1 MVSVDGNNIS
11 SNALNKA
18 SKVGNISQEQ
28 DSEQQKLEIRK
39 AAAQNISIAYD
50 NAINTL
56 KQYQGNQG
64 ILNAGF
70 YREKLGQFLKNNN
83 ITDIKLCCDTA
94 IKTLEQEKEFAT
106 NRLEYVANHEGDFKR
121 EFKEFTGKEYD
132 EDAMKEFLVN
142 ASNGEDWAASYEK
155 AYNVEKTD
163 KNGNVSYENKIVNN
177 ALKKVKYQE
186 YIDGAADIVIM
197 LLGTGLISKGLGKG
211 VGAIGKKISPYIPKV
226 LKNISAKGLM
236 KVGGNKVTVGAVLG
250 AMAMQSATFSIWDA
264 SKNYINLKT
273 KDIQLSGEDAANE
286 WAAYKQGNVESAKFG
301 AFAGLLS
308 STVVGKVVAG
318 TTKLLEKPVSQ
329 AVTKNLAKTLD
340 KSSSLTG
347 KDIMQTFLTKQGPGV
362 VANSAGMLAEI
373 SGFTMY
379 ETANEVT
386 KELLKKDE
394 NGERHLPKDLT
405 EEGLAKYLWK
415 HFKGQATNLAEI
427 KAISKLIFMHK
438 GTADI
443 RNNIIKDNLSKCETL
458 NNIKVEKKTDNGKT
472 SFELTMPDGSKS
484 NVLTMEEVIAKCN
497 VIMQFDM
504 ASNIKPSMNNE
515 ESVTSDN
522 EQTSQDFDPTKT
534 VLSATVRH
542 DGEKHEDRIN
552 AENIHK
558 QSKAS
563 ENNSR
568 PITAENFEQQKADF
582 IKEFKG
588 DETPQNLMG
597 LSEIEKISKPEDL
610 SAVKEIF
617 DWINTEEGKK
627 MFPDGRDVVGHINAK
642 NIADF
647 KVLIDTLRSKDNISD
662 ELKSDILYAVS
673 VSDNAESTNKL
684 IKAFGSDLEKIDL
697 LDGTFIAS
705 SPSDVQK
712 VMLEFYKDAKAG
724 KYSNIIH
731 NDNIFGQHM
740 IFINDRNYSQFKKLY
755 DNFANE
761 ENISQDWFAQVK
773 EGLENSDA
781 DAIKQFYDLTKDL
794 RGDKAEEE
802 WLPYRNLKMED
813 IPSKTQILD
822 MIKGRNIPKEYVYET
837 LSKTN
842 KENFDIAKEL
852 VEKTYINNDGHPENV
867 STILT
872 KLNRQSWDKDFVKD
886 NIDVLTHLNRSSIRS
901 INKNNIE
908 LARVIEENGQVP
920 EKQTENLLS
929 FVQDKETEARFINNV
944 NNGIYRISK
953 FERLNKLKQDY
964 IEILKN
970 HIAPEDFKDL
980 EEYCSEEELLSSGS
994 HDIRNEKL
1002 NDDEHRVINQILKE
1016 LPYYTKGV
1024 SELQQ
1029 ASGNLSQYF
1038 SSRNRQIADLNYALT
1053 CNEND
1058 KTKRDAIIQRFEGY
1072 YPLLETNEI
1081 DLIQNLYCNSAQR
1094 DKLLDLDYSK
1104 LAQREIVSMLK
1115 NAYKNK
1121 SIDNYEV
1128 LEFLKCDDKEFE
1140 QKKTHFETRQN
1151 ILSETYNFGDWQRI
1165 LNMSDKDFNRLVIP
1179 LEARV
1184 EEPVDVGVFESQMRE
1199 KMAEPVD
1206 YDPVEAAKIIAESI
1220 EDRNIY
1226 SFFED
1231 KYTPSKINPFEK
1243 LPKKSKVNVDLLPST
1258 RELMTQLNDTGHVK
1272 LSIPNEGGVKVQP
1285 YDAIIH
1291 PEDRERLNVE
1301 EDADIKI
1308 RYGTKL
1314 QWSNFKIARDIL
1326 QNYYDGHGHTLEGVD
1341 IEVNKTENGTYR
1353 IKISGESSWD
1363 YAHLDKMGSSTK
1375 HNPLDAGGYGEG
1387 TRAVAVSLLS
1397 KPDIKNVKYASGDWT
1412 MTYGR
1417 SSDDLKSAYM
1427 TQTLSQN
1434 ESKVKGST
1442 VEFETNNL
1450 DMVRKMLDAQD
1461 YFNHPHNP
1469 DFQNFDFENEFF
1481 GIKLLPEKRSGNI
1494 YLIQRYET
1502 NGTPDNGLKGATIV
1516 FKTQPNHPTLVEK
1529 DGGTEFKLGTGVDR
1543 AQIPSSDIN
1552 RILSRYI
1559 KSMSDE
1565 ELTQTISS
1573 MENLWKISEDK
1584 KSNTMFMPFLQ
1595 EAKERGLGIDFK
1607 DSRYVYMSKL
1617 SSPEIIEMAKL
1628 MGYKL
1633 AVEEMKDVGMPSLTS
1648 VDESKMPHKPTEAQ
1662 SKQIRLLEEGVRIL
1676 QECTDTRTQNLL
1688 NSDEVG
1694 KPTYMFGEGGA
1705 LNEGAEAIIENR
1717 EYQGHWMRDSHLLLQ
1732 NYVGNLST
1740 FLHEISHK
1748 IGPDTSERF
1757 SEQLIEMQS
1766 HITNVLMHN
1775 PNAIK
1780 KFQVLSKLYNEV
1792 KSEQYN
1798 EKIETE
1804 IIRDDNFEPE
1814 EYKQSIEQLIST
1826 PVEYKEYVVPE
1837 KSSESEDMS
1846 ILKKQISDGNNKA
1859 VFDSDKLKLKS
1870 FEDNHKIT
1878 SRFNIAGIKR
1888 FAKSFINRILR
1899 RNKAEMPVET
1909 AIETETV
1916 TTPKKAN
1923 SLKYQEYIPEKH
1935 DTYTT
1940 LKSTETTMKE
1950 LEDNGHVEI
1959 NIANSGGLNPK
1970 ISEIPNVEND
1980 RDLNKT
1986 VQARMTVS
1994 YAEKRDWSNEKIAR
2008 DLMQNFYDGNGHTLE
2023 GVDIKVNK
2031 NENGTYTVRIDGK
2044 GIYDYHHL
2052 KRLGG
2057 SDKDNPKDAGG
2068 YGEGSRI
2075 IAGSLLAKGSDRVR
2089 FACADWQMDFTNSN
2103 KNDKENASVLRTLTK
2118 RPERLD
2124 GNYVE
2129 FDTTD
2134 ENLVKMIMES
2144 KNYFYNPHNPD
2155 FKDLDVENEFFGF
2168 KVTPEHNGN
2177 LYYIQ
2182 RFQTPDKKMEGGMQD
2197 MTIVFKQAAFGD
2209 EFKNKVGYTIDL
2221 NTTRDRM
2228 SIEARQ
2234 MRELSSA
2241 YLKTLS
2247 DAELLKAL
2255 EVLEPILMSKD
2266 AKSKIFNVSSQKK
2279 NLSYQFAVAVLRE
2292 AKNRKMNIDFGDKKV
2307 VTVDKI
2313 NSEYS
2318 RNLAPKEEDFFK
2330 EQGYIFCDN
2339 EGRGI
2344 GIPDAH
2350 ELYEK
2355 LHRPHSVRP
2364 TERQSKQLQILNEAI
2379 QLIAENDS
2387 KKVLPSIIP
2396 QLYVYDNNSN
2406 IKSKTGFSA
2415 SKPFDKLEGVFI
2427 HSKKLDLETFPNVL
2441 TNTMAEM
2448 INGQTDKSSA
2458 KYSYNL
2464 TDLISSQLDTLV
2476 TQPQIVE
2483 KLNILEEMFKEQ
2495 QKHE

>member
-11 SNALNKA
+11 SNALDKT

-64 ILNAGF
+64 VLNAGF
-70 YREKLGQFLKNNN
+70 YREKLGKFLKNNN
-83 ITDIKLCCDTA
+83 IADIKLCCDTA

-211 VGAIGKKISPYIPKV
+211 VGAIGKKLSPHIPKV

-318 TTKLLEKPVSQ
+318 TTKLLEKPVSH

-542 DGEKHEDRIN
+542 DGEKNEDRIN

-684 IKAFGSDLEKIDL
+684 IKAFGSDLEKIDS

-755 DNFANE
+755 DNFAKE
-761 ENISQDWFAQVK
+761 ENISLDWFAQVK

-802 WLPYRNLKMED
+802 WIPYRNLKLED

-822 MIKGRNIPKEYVYET
+822 MIKGRNVPKEYVYET

-872 KLNRQSWDKDFVKD
+872 KLGRQSWDKDFVKD
-886 NIDVLTHLNRSSIRS
+886 NIDVLTHLNRSSIRA
-901 INKNNIE
+901 INENNIE
-908 LARVIEENGQVP
+908 LARVIEKNGQVP
-920 EKQTENLLS
+920 DKQEKELLS
-929 FVQDKETEARFINNV
+929 FVQDKDTETRFINNV

-953 FERLNKLKQDY
+953 FERLNKLKHDY

-980 EEYCSEEELLSSGS
+980 EEYCSEESLLSSGS
-994 HDIRNEKL
+994 RDIRNEKL
-1002 NDDEHRVINQILKE
+1002 NDDEQRVINQILKE

-1024 SELQQ
+1024 SELEQ

-1341 IEVNKTENGTYR
+1341 IEVNKTENGTYK

-1481 GIKLLPEKRSGNI
+1481 GIKLLPGKRSGNI

-1529 DGGTEFKLGTGVDR
+1529 DGGTNFKLGTGVDR

-1676 QECTDTRTQNLL
+1676 QESIDTSTLNLL

-1705 LNEGAEAIIENR
+1705 LNEGAEAIIKGG

-1732 NYVGNLST
+1732 NYVENLST

-1757 SEQLIEMQS
+1757 SEQLIDMQS

-1780 KFQVLSKLYNEV
+1780 KFQVLSKLFNEV
-1792 KSEQYN
+1792 KGEQFN
-1798 EKIETE
+1798 TKIETK
-1804 IIRDDNFEPE
+1804 IIRDNNFEPE
-1814 EYKQSIEQLIST
+1814 KYKKSIEQLIST
-1826 PVEYKEYVVPE
+1826 PVEYKEYVVSE
-1837 KSSESEDMS
+1837 KSSEPEGMFISG
-1846 ILKKQISDGNNKA
+1846 KQFSAGNNKA
-1859 VFDSDKLKLKS
+1859 VLDFDKLKLKS
-1870 FEDNHKIT
+1870 FEENHKIT
-1878 SRFNIAGIKR
+1878 SRFNLVGIKR
-1888 FAKSFINRILR
+1888 FAKSFINKIFR

-1909 AIETETV
+1909 GIETEMATKS
-1916 TTPKKAN
+1916 KKAK
-1923 SLKYQEYIPEKH
+1923 SFKYQEYIPEKH

-1959 NIANSGGLNPK
+1959 NISDSGGLNPK
-1970 ISEIPNVEND
+1970 VSEIPNVEND
-1980 RDLNKT
+1980 KDLNKT

-2197 MTIVFKQAAFGD
+2197 MTLVFKQAAFGD

-2228 SIEARQ
+2228 SVESSQ

-2247 DAELLKAL
+2247 DAELLKAI

-2266 AKSKIFNVSSQKK
+2266 AKSKIFNISSQEK
-2279 NLSYQFAVAVLRE
+2279 NLSYQFAVAALRE
-2292 AKNRKMNIDFGDKKV
+2292 AKNRKMDIDFGDKKI
-2307 VTVDKI
+2307 VTVDKLY
-2313 NSEYS
+2313 SEYS
-2318 RNLAPKEEDFFK
+2318 HNLAPKEEDFFK
-2330 EQGYIFCDN
+2330 EQGYIFCDE
-2339 EGRGI
+2339 EGKGI

-2350 ELYEK
+2350 ELYK
-2355 LHRPHSVRP
+2355 NLHRPHSIRP
-2364 TERQSKQLQILNEAI
+2364 TEQRTKQLQILNEAI

-2406 IKSKTGFSA
+2406 VKSKTGFSA

-2476 TQPQIVE
+2476 TQPQIVD

-2495 QKHE
+2495 QIHE

>member
-64 ILNAGF
+64 VLNAGF
-70 YREKLGQFLKNNN
+70 YREKLGKFLKNNN
-83 ITDIKLCCDTA
+83 IADIKLCCDTA

-142 ASNGEDWAASYEK
+142 ASNGKDWTASYEK

-197 LLGTGLISKGLGKG
+197 LIGTGLISKGLGKG

-286 WAAYKQGNVESAKFG
+286 WAAYKQGNIESAKFG

-318 TTKLLEKPVSQ
+318 TTKLLEKPVSH

-504 ASNIKPSMNNE
+504 ASNIKPSTNNE
-515 ESVTSDN
+515 ESVTPDN
-522 EQTSQDFDPTKT
+522 EQTPQDFDPTKT

-542 DGEKHEDRIN
+542 DGERNEDRIN
-552 AENIHK
+552 EENTHK
-558 QSKAS
+558 QSKAL
-563 ENNSR
+563 ENNTQL
-568 PITAENFEQQKADF
+568 ITAENFEQQKANF

-610 SAVKEIF
+610 KAVKEIF

-627 MFPDGRDVVGHINAK
+627 MFPDGREVVGHINAK

-1024 SELQQ
+1024 SELEQ
-1029 ASGNLSQYF
+1029 ASSNLSQYF
-1038 SSRNRQIADLNYALT
+1038 PSRNRQIADLNYALT

-1058 KTKRDAIIQRFEGY
+1058 KAKRDAIIQRFESY

-1081 DLIQNLYCNSAQR
+1081 DLIKDLYCNSAQK
-1094 DKLLDLDYSK
+1094 DKLLELDYSK
-1104 LAQREIVSMLK
+1104 LAQREILSMLK

-1121 SIDNYEV
+1121 SIDNSEV
-1128 LEFLKCDDKEFE
+1128 LEFLNCDDKEFE
-1140 QKKTHFETRQN
+1140 QKKANFETRQN
-1151 ILSETYNFGDWQRI
+1151 ILSETYKFGDWQRI
-1165 LNMSDKDFNRLVIP
+1165 LNMSDKDFNRFIVP

-1184 EEPVDVGVFESQMRE
+1184 EEPVDVEVYESQMRE
-1199 KMAEPVD
+1199 KMAEPVT
-1206 YDPVEAAKIIAESI
+1206 YDPVEAAKLIAESI
-1220 EDRNIY
+1220 DKRNMY
-1226 SFFED
+1226 SYFED

-1243 LPKKSKVNVDLLPST
+1243 LSKKPRVNVDLLPST
-1258 RELMTQLNDTGHVK
+1258 RELMAQLKDTGHVK

-1442 VEFETNNL
+1442 VEFETDNIY
-1450 DMVRKMLDAQD
+1450 MVKNMLDAQD

-1481 GIKLLPEKRSGNI
+1481 GIKLLPEGRSGNI

-1502 NGTPDNGLKGATIV
+1502 NDTPDNGLDGVTIV

-1529 DGGTEFKLGTGVDR
+1529 DGGTDFKLGTGVDR

-1573 MENLWKISEDK
+1573 MENFWKISEDK
-1584 KSNTMFMPFLQ
+1584 QSNTMFMPFIQ

-1607 DSRYVYMSKL
+1607 ESRYVYMSKL
-1617 SSPEIIEMAKL
+1617 ASPEIIEMAKL

-1633 AVEEMKDVGMPSLTS
+1633 AVEEMKDVGMPSFAS

-2089 FACADWQMDFTNSN
+2089 FACADWQMDFTNSD
-2103 KNDKENASVLRTLTK
+2103 KNNKENASVLRTLTK
-2118 RPERLD
+2118 QPERLD

-2155 FKDLDVENEFFGF
+2155 FKDLDIENEFFGF

-2387 KKVLPSIIP
+2387 KKVLPDIIP

-2406 IKSKTGFSA
+2406 VKSKTGFSA
-2415 SKPFDKLEGVFI
+2415 LKPFDKLEGVFI

-2448 INGQTDKSSA
+2448 IDRQTDKSSA
-2458 KYSYNL
+2458 EYSYNL
-2464 TDLISSQLDTLV
+2464 TDLIRSQLDTLI

>member
-64 ILNAGF
+64 VLNAGF
-70 YREKLGQFLKNNN
+70 YREKLGKFLKNNN

-142 ASNGEDWAASYEK
+142 ASNGEDWTASYEK

-286 WAAYKQGNVESAKFG
+286 WAAYKQGNIESAKFG

-318 TTKLLEKPVSQ
+318 TTKLLEKPVSH

-504 ASNIKPSMNNE
+504 ASNIKPSTNNE
-515 ESVTSDN
+515 ESVTPDN
-522 EQTSQDFDPTKT
+522 EQNPQDFDPTKT

-542 DGEKHEDRIN
+542 DGERNEDRIN
-552 AENIHK
+552 EENTHK

-563 ENNSR
+563 ENNTQL
-568 PITAENFEQQKADF
+568 ITAENFEQQKADF

-627 MFPDGRDVVGHINAK
+627 MFPDGHEVVGHINSK

-647 KVLIDTLRSKDNISD
+647 KELIDTLRSKDNISD

-673 VSDNAESTNKL
+673 VSDNAESTNNL

-920 EKQTENLLS
+920 EKQTEKLLS
-929 FVQDKETEARFINNV
+929 FVQDKEAEARFINNV

-953 FERLNKLKQDY
+953 FERLNKLKHDY

-980 EEYCSEEELLSSGS
+980 EEYCSEESLLSSGS
-994 HDIRNEKL
+994 SDIRNEKL
-1002 NDDEHRVINQILKE
+1002 NDDEQRVINQILKE

-1024 SELQQ
+1024 SELEQ
-1029 ASGNLSQYF
+1029 ASRNLSQYF
-1038 SSRNRQIADLNYALT
+1038 PSRNRQIADLNYALT
-1053 CNEND
+1053 CNENE
-1058 KTKRDAIIQRFEGY
+1058 TKRNAIIQRFEGY

-1081 DLIQNLYCNSAQR
+1081 DLIQNLYCNSAQK
-1094 DKLLDLDYSK
+1094 DKLLELDYSK
-1104 LAQREIVSMLK
+1104 LAQREILSMLE

-1121 SIDNYEV
+1121 SIDNSEV
-1128 LEFLKCDDKEFE
+1128 FEFLNCDDKEFE
-1140 QKKTHFETRQN
+1140 QKKANFETRQN
-1151 ILSETYNFGDWQRI
+1151 ILSETYKFGDWQRI
-1165 LNMSDKDFNRLVIP
+1165 LNMSDKDFNRLVTP
-1179 LEARV
+1179 LEVRV
-1184 EEPVDVGVFESQMRE
+1184 EEPVDVEVYESQMRE

-1206 YDPVEAAKIIAESI
+1206 YDPVEAAKLIAESI
-1220 EDRNIY
+1220 DKRNMY
-1226 SFFED
+1226 SSFED

-1243 LPKKSKVNVDLLPST
+1243 LPKKPRVNVDLLPST
-1258 RELMTQLNDTGHVK
+1258 RELMAQLKDTGHVK

-1442 VEFETNNL
+1442 VEFETDNIY
-1450 DMVRKMLDAQD
+1450 MVKNILDAQD

-1481 GIKLLPEKRSGNI
+1481 GIKLLPQKRSGNI

-1502 NGTPDNGLKGATIV
+1502 NYTSDNGLDGVTIV

-1529 DGGTEFKLGTGVDR
+1529 DGGTDFKLGTGVDR

-1573 MENLWKISEDK
+1573 MENFWKISEDK
-1584 KSNTMFMPFLQ
+1584 QSNTMFMPFIQ

-1617 SSPEIIEMAKL
+1617 ASPETIEMAKL

-1732 NYVGNLST
+1732 NYVENLST

-1780 KFQVLSKLYNEV
+1780 KFQVLSKLFNEV
-1792 KSEQYN
+1792 KSEQYK

-1837 KSSESEDMS
+1837 KSSESEDMYTS
-1846 ILKKQISDGNNKA
+1846 KKQLSDGNNKA
-1859 VFDSDKLKLKS
+1859 VLDFDKSKLKT
-1870 FEDNHKIT
+1870 FEENHKIT
-1878 SRFNIAGIKR
+1878 SRFNLTGIKR

-1916 TTPKKAN
+1916 TKPKKAN

-1959 NIANSGGLNPK
+1959 NIADSGGLNPK

-2089 FACADWQMDFTNSN
+2089 FACADWQMDFTNSD
-2103 KNDKENASVLRTLTK
+2103 KNNKENASVLRTLTK
-2118 RPERLD
+2118 QPERLD

-2318 RNLAPKEEDFFK
+2318 RNLAPKEEDFFR

-2387 KKVLPSIIP
+2387 KKVLPDIIP

-2406 IKSKTGFSA
+2406 VKSKTGFSA

-2448 INGQTDKSSA
+2448 IDRQTDKRSA
-2458 KYSYNL
+2458 EYSYNL
-2464 TDLISSQLDTLV
+2464 TDLIRSQLDTLI

>member
-11 SNALNKA
+11 SNALGKA

-64 ILNAGF
+64 VLNAGF
-70 YREKLGQFLKNNN
+70 YREKLGKFLKNNN
-83 ITDIKLCCDTA
+83 IADIKLCCDTA

-211 VGAIGKKISPYIPKV
+211 VGAIGKKLSPHIPKV

-264 SKNYINLKT
+264 SKNYINIKT

-318 TTKLLEKPVSQ
+318 TTKLLEKPVSH

-522 EQTSQDFDPTKT
+522 EQTPQDFDPTKT

-542 DGEKHEDRIN
+542 DGEKNEDRIN

-610 SAVKEIF
+610 FAVKEIF

-684 IKAFGSDLEKIDL
+684 VKAFGSDLEKIDL

-755 DNFANE
+755 DNFAKE
-761 ENISQDWFAQVK
+761 ENISPDWFAQVK

-802 WLPYRNLKMED
+802 WIPYRNLKLED

-822 MIKGRNIPKEYVYET
+822 MIKGRNVPKEYVYET

-872 KLNRQSWDKDFVKD
+872 KLGRQSWDKDFVKD
-886 NIDVLTHLNRSSIRS
+886 NIDVLTHLNRSSIRA
-901 INKNNIE
+901 INENNIE
-908 LARVIEENGQVP
+908 LARVIEKNGQVP
-920 EKQTENLLS
+920 EKQEKELLS
-929 FVQDKETEARFINNV
+929 FVQDKDTETRFINNV

-953 FERLNKLKQDY
+953 FERLNKLKHDY

-980 EEYCSEEELLSSGS
+980 EEYCSEESLLSSGS
-994 HDIRNEKL
+994 RDIRNEKL
-1002 NDDEHRVINQILKE
+1002 NDDEQRVINQILKE
-1016 LPYYTKGV
+1016 LPYYTKGI
-1024 SELQQ
+1024 SELEQ

-1341 IEVNKTENGTYR
+1341 IEVNKTENDTYK

-1481 GIKLLPEKRSGNI
+1481 GIKLLPGKRSGNI

-1529 DGGTEFKLGTGVDR
+1529 DGGTNFKLGTGVDR

-1633 AVEEMKDVGMPSLTS
+1633 AVEEMKDVGMPSLAS

-1676 QECTDTRTQNLL
+1676 
-1688 NSDEVG
+1688 
-1694 KPTYMFGEGGA
+1694 
-1705 LNEGAEAIIENR
+1705 
-1717 EYQGHWMRDSHLLLQ
+1717 
-1732 NYVGNLST
+1732 
-1740 FLHEISHK
+1740 
-1748 IGPDTSERF
+1748 
-1757 SEQLIEMQS
+1757 
-1766 HITNVLMHN
+1766 
-1775 PNAIK
+1775 
-1780 KFQVLSKLYNEV
+1780 
-1792 KSEQYN
+1792 
-1798 EKIETE
+1798 
-1804 IIRDDNFEPE
+1804 
-1814 EYKQSIEQLIST
+1814 
-1826 PVEYKEYVVPE
+1826 
-1837 KSSESEDMS
+1837 
-1846 ILKKQISDGNNKA
+1846 
-1859 VFDSDKLKLKS
+1859 
-1870 FEDNHKIT
+1870 
-1878 SRFNIAGIKR
+1878 
-1888 FAKSFINRILR
+1888 
-1899 RNKAEMPVET
+1899 
-1909 AIETETV
+1909 
-1916 TTPKKAN
+1916 
-1923 SLKYQEYIPEKH
+1923 
-1935 DTYTT
+1935 
-1940 LKSTETTMKE
+1940 
-1950 LEDNGHVEI
+1950 
-1959 NIANSGGLNPK
+1959 
-1970 ISEIPNVEND
+1970 
-1980 RDLNKT
+1980 
-1986 VQARMTVS
+1986 
-1994 YAEKRDWSNEKIAR
+1994 
-2008 DLMQNFYDGNGHTLE
+2008 
-2023 GVDIKVNK
+2023 
-2031 NENGTYTVRIDGK
+2031 
-2044 GIYDYHHL
+2044 
-2052 KRLGG
+2052 
-2057 SDKDNPKDAGG
+2057 
-2068 YGEGSRI
+2068 
-2075 IAGSLLAKGSDRVR
+2075 
-2089 FACADWQMDFTNSN
+2089 
-2103 KNDKENASVLRTLTK
+2103 
-2118 RPERLD
+2118 
-2124 GNYVE
+2124 
-2129 FDTTD
+2129 
-2134 ENLVKMIMES
+2134 
-2144 KNYFYNPHNPD
+2144 
-2155 FKDLDVENEFFGF
+2155 
-2168 KVTPEHNGN
+2168 
-2177 LYYIQ
+2177 
-2182 RFQTPDKKMEGGMQD
+2182 
-2197 MTIVFKQAAFGD
+2197 
-2209 EFKNKVGYTIDL
+2209 
-2221 NTTRDRM
+2221 
-2228 SIEARQ
+2228 
-2234 MRELSSA
+2234 
-2241 YLKTLS
+2241 
-2247 DAELLKAL
+2247 
-2255 EVLEPILMSKD
+2255 
-2266 AKSKIFNVSSQKK
+2266 
-2279 NLSYQFAVAVLRE
+2279 
-2292 AKNRKMNIDFGDKKV
+2292 
-2307 VTVDKI
+2307 
-2313 NSEYS
+2313 
-2318 RNLAPKEEDFFK
+2318 
-2330 EQGYIFCDN
+2330 
-2339 EGRGI
+2339 
-2344 GIPDAH
+2344 
-2350 ELYEK
+2350 
-2355 LHRPHSVRP
+2355 
-2364 TERQSKQLQILNEAI
+2364 
-2379 QLIAENDS
+2379 
-2387 KKVLPSIIP
+2387 
-2396 QLYVYDNNSN
+2396 
-2406 IKSKTGFSA
+2406 
-2415 SKPFDKLEGVFI
+2415 
-2427 HSKKLDLETFPNVL
+2427 
-2441 TNTMAEM
+2441 
-2448 INGQTDKSSA
+2448 
-2458 KYSYNL
+2458 
-2464 TDLISSQLDTLV
+2464 
-2476 TQPQIVE
+2476 
-2483 KLNILEEMFKEQ
+2483 
-2495 QKHE
+2495 

>member
-11 SNALNKA
+11 SNALGKA

-64 ILNAGF
+64 VLNAGF
-70 YREKLGQFLKNNN
+70 YREKLGKFLKNNN
-83 ITDIKLCCDTA
+83 IADIKLCCDTA

-142 ASNGEDWAASYEK
+142 ASNGEDWATSYEK

-236 KVGGNKVTVGAVLG
+236 KVGGNKVTVGVVLG

-286 WAAYKQGNVESAKFG
+286 WAAYKQGNIESAKFG

-504 ASNIKPSMNNE
+504 ASNIKPSTNNE
-515 ESVTSDN
+515 ESVTPDN
-522 EQTSQDFDPTKT
+522 EQNPQDFDPTKT

-542 DGEKHEDRIN
+542 DGERNEDRIN
-552 AENIHK
+552 EENTHK

-563 ENNSR
+563 ENNTQL
-568 PITAENFEQQKADF
+568 ITAENFEQQKADF

-627 MFPDGRDVVGHINAK
+627 MFPDGHEVVGHINSK

-647 KVLIDTLRSKDNISD
+647 KELIDTLRSKDNISD

-673 VSDNAESTNKL
+673 VSDNAESTNNL

-920 EKQTENLLS
+920 EKQTEKLLS
-929 FVQDKETEARFINNV
+929 FVQDKEAEARFINNV

-953 FERLNKLKQDY
+953 FERLNKLKHDY

-980 EEYCSEEELLSSGS
+980 EEYCSEEELLSSAR
-994 HDIRNEKL
+994 HYIKKAKL
-1002 NDDEHRVINQILKE
+1002 NDDEQRVINQILKE

-1024 SELQQ
+1024 SELEQ

-1038 SSRNRQIADLNYALT
+1038 SSRNRQVADLNYALT

-1058 KTKRDAIIQRFEGY
+1058 KAKRDAIIQRFDGY

-1081 DLIQNLYCNSAQR
+1081 ELIKDLHCNSAQK
-1094 DKLLDLDYSK
+1094 DKLLELDYSK
-1104 LAQREIVSMLK
+1104 LAQREILSMLK

-1121 SIDNYEV
+1121 SIDNSEV

-1140 QKKTHFETRQN
+1140 QKKANFETRQN
-1151 ILSETYNFGDWQRI
+1151 ILSETYKFGDWQRI
-1165 LNMSDKDFNRLVIP
+1165 LNMSDKDFNRLVTP

-1184 EEPVDVGVFESQMRE
+1184 EEPVDVEVYESQMRE

-1206 YDPVEAAKIIAESI
+1206 YDPVEAAKLIAESI
-1220 EDRNIY
+1220 DKRNMY
-1226 SFFED
+1226 SSFED

-1243 LPKKSKVNVDLLPST
+1243 LSKKPRVNVDLLPST
-1258 RELMTQLNDTGHVK
+1258 RELMAQLKDTGHVK

-1442 VEFETNNL
+1442 VEFETDNIY
-1450 DMVRKMLDAQD
+1450 MVKNMLDAQD

-1481 GIKLLPEKRSGNI
+1481 GIKLLPEGRSGNI

-1502 NGTPDNGLKGATIV
+1502 NDTPDNGLDGVTIV

-1529 DGGTEFKLGTGVDR
+1529 DGGTDFKLGTGVDR

-1573 MENLWKISEDK
+1573 MENFWKISEDK
-1584 KSNTMFMPFLQ
+1584 QSNTMFMPFIQ

-1607 DSRYVYMSKL
+1607 ESRYVYMSKL
-1617 SSPEIIEMAKL
+1617 ASPEIIEMAKL

-1633 AVEEMKDVGMPSLTS
+1633 AVEEMKDVGMPSFAS

-1959 NIANSGGLNPK
+1959 NIADSGGLNPK

-2089 FACADWQMDFTNSN
+2089 FACADWQMDFTNSD
-2103 KNDKENASVLRTLTK
+2103 KNNKENASVLRTLTK
-2118 RPERLD
+2118 QPERLD

-2255 EVLEPILMSKD
+2255 EVLEPIFMSKD

-2318 RNLAPKEEDFFK
+2318 RNLAPKEEDFFR

-2364 TERQSKQLQILNEAI
+2364 TEQQSKQLQILNEAI
-2379 QLIAENDS
+2379 RLIAENDT
-2387 KKVLPSIIP
+2387 KKVLPDIIP

-2406 IKSKTGFSA
+2406 VKSKTGFSA

-2427 HSKKLDLETFPNVL
+2427 HSKKLNLETFPNVL

-2448 INGQTDKSSA
+2448 IDKQTDKSSA
-2458 KYSYNL
+2458 EYSYNL
-2464 TDLISSQLDTLV
+2464 TDLIRSQLDTFV

-2495 QKHE
+2495 QKRE

>member
-83 ITDIKLCCDTA
+83 IADIKLCCDTA

-142 ASNGEDWAASYEK
+142 ASNGEDWATSYEK

-286 WAAYKQGNVESAKFG
+286 WAAYKQGNIESAKFG

-504 ASNIKPSMNNE
+504 ASNIKPSTNNE
-515 ESVTSDN
+515 ESVTPDN
-522 EQTSQDFDPTKT
+522 EQTPQDFDPTKT

-542 DGEKHEDRIN
+542 DGERNEDRIN
-552 AENIHK
+552 EENTHK

-563 ENNSR
+563 ENNTQL
-568 PITAENFEQQKADF
+568 ITAENFEQQKADF

-627 MFPDGRDVVGHINAK
+627 MFPDGHEVVGHINSK

-755 DNFANE
+755 ENFANE

-886 NIDVLTHLNRSSIRS
+886 NIDVLTHLNRSSIRA
-901 INKNNIE
+901 INENNIE

-929 FVQDKETEARFINNV
+929 FVQDKDAEARFINNV

-953 FERLNKLKQDY
+953 FERLNKLKHDY

-994 HDIRNEKL
+994 SDIRNEKL
-1002 NDDEHRVINQILKE
+1002 NDDEQRVINQILKE

-1024 SELQQ
+1024 SELEQ

-1038 SSRNRQIADLNYALT
+1038 PSRNRQIADLNYALT
-1053 CNEND
+1053 CNENE
-1058 KTKRDAIIQRFEGY
+1058 TKRDAIIQRFEGY

-1121 SIDNYEV
+1121 SIDNSEV
-1128 LEFLKCDDKEFE
+1128 FEFLNCDDKEFE
-1140 QKKTHFETRQN
+1140 QKKANFETRQN
-1151 ILSETYNFGDWQRI
+1151 ILSETYKFGDWQRI
-1165 LNMSDKDFNRLVIP
+1165 LNMSDKDFNRLVTP

-1184 EEPVDVGVFESQMRE
+1184 EEPVDVEVYESQMRE

-1206 YDPVEAAKIIAESI
+1206 YDPVEAAKLIAESI
-1220 EDRNIY
+1220 DKRNMY
-1226 SFFED
+1226 SSFED
-1231 KYTPSKINPFEK
+1231 NYTPSKINPFEK
-1243 LPKKSKVNVDLLPST
+1243 LPKKPRVNVDLLPST
-1258 RELMTQLNDTGHVK
+1258 RELMAQLKDTGHVK

-1442 VEFETNNL
+1442 VEFETDNIY
-1450 DMVRKMLDAQD
+1450 MVKNILDAQD

-1481 GIKLLPEKRSGNI
+1481 GIKLLPQKRSGNI

-1502 NGTPDNGLKGATIV
+1502 NYTSDNGLDGVTIV

-1529 DGGTEFKLGTGVDR
+1529 DGGTDFKLGTGVDR

-1573 MENLWKISEDK
+1573 MENFWKISEDK
-1584 KSNTMFMPFLQ
+1584 QSNTMFMPFIQ

-1617 SSPEIIEMAKL
+1617 ASPETIEMAKL

-1732 NYVGNLST
+1732 NYVENLST

-1792 KSEQYN
+1792 KSEQYK

-1837 KSSESEDMS
+1837 KSLESEDMYTS
-1846 ILKKQISDGNNKA
+1846 KIQLSDGNNKA
-1859 VFDSDKLKLKS
+1859 VLDSDKLKLKT
-1870 FEDNHKIT
+1870 FEENHKIT
-1878 SRFNIAGIKR
+1878 SRFNLTGIKR

-1909 AIETETV
+1909 AIETETF

-1959 NIANSGGLNPK
+1959 NIADSGGLNPK

-2089 FACADWQMDFTNSN
+2089 FACADWQMDFTNSD
-2103 KNDKENASVLRTLTK
+2103 KNNKENASVLRTLTK
-2118 RPERLD
+2118 QPERLD

-2318 RNLAPKEEDFFK
+2318 RNLAPKEEDFFR

-2387 KKVLPSIIP
+2387 KKVLPDIIP

-2406 IKSKTGFSA
+2406 VKSKTGFSA

-2448 INGQTDKSSA
+2448 IDRQTDKSSA
-2458 KYSYNL
+2458 EYSYNL
-2464 TDLISSQLDTLV
+2464 TDLIRSQLDTLI

>member
-83 ITDIKLCCDTA
+83 IADIKLCCDTA

-142 ASNGEDWAASYEK
+142 ASNGEDWTASYEK

-318 TTKLLEKPVSQ
+318 TTKLLEKPVSH
-329 AVTKNLAKTLD
+329 AVTKNLVKTLD

-347 KDIMQTFLTKQGPGV
+347 KDIMQTFLTKQSPGV

-504 ASNIKPSMNNE
+504 ASNIKPSTNNE
-515 ESVTSDN
+515 ESVTPDN
-522 EQTSQDFDPTKT
+522 EQTPQDFDPTKT

-542 DGEKHEDRIN
+542 DGERNEDRIN
-552 AENIHK
+552 EENTHK

-563 ENNSR
+563 ENNTQL
-568 PITAENFEQQKADF
+568 ITAENFEQQKANF
-582 IKEFKG
+582 IKDFKG

-627 MFPDGRDVVGHINAK
+627 MFPDGHEVVGHINSK

-647 KVLIDTLRSKDNISD
+647 KELIDTLRSKDNISD

-705 SPSDVQK
+705 SSSDVQK

-929 FVQDKETEARFINNV
+929 FVQDKEAEARFINNV

-953 FERLNKLKQDY
+953 FERLNKLKHDY

-980 EEYCSEEELLSSGS
+980 EEYCSEESLLSSGS
-994 HDIRNEKL
+994 SDIRNEKL
-1002 NDDEHRVINQILKE
+1002 NDDEQRVINQILKE
-1016 LPYYTKGV
+1016 LPYYTKDV
-1024 SELQQ
+1024 SELEQ

-1038 SSRNRQIADLNYALT
+1038 SSRNRQVADLNYALT
-1053 CNEND
+1053 CNVNEKD
-1058 KTKRDAIIQRFEGY
+1058 KRDAIIQRFDGY

-1081 DLIQNLYCNSAQR
+1081 ELIKDLHCNSAQK
-1094 DKLLDLDYSK
+1094 DKLLELDYSK
-1104 LAQREIVSMLK
+1104 LAQREILSMLK

-1121 SIDNYEV
+1121 SIDNSEV
-1128 LEFLKCDDKEFE
+1128 FEFLNCNDKEFE
-1140 QKKTHFETRQN
+1140 QKKANFETRQN
-1151 ILSETYNFGDWQRI
+1151 ILSETYKFGDWQRI
-1165 LNMSDKDFNRLVIP
+1165 LNMSDKDFNRLVTP

-1184 EEPVDVGVFESQMRE
+1184 EEPVDVEVYESQMRE

-1206 YDPVEAAKIIAESI
+1206 YDPVEAAKLIAESI
-1220 EDRNIY
+1220 DKRNMY
-1226 SFFED
+1226 SSIED

-1243 LPKKSKVNVDLLPST
+1243 LPKKPRVNVDLLPST
-1258 RELMTQLNDTGHVK
+1258 RELMAQLKDTGHVK
-1272 LSIPNEGGVKVQP
+1272 LSIPNEGGVKVQH

-1442 VEFETNNL
+1442 VEFETDNIY
-1450 DMVRKMLDAQD
+1450 MVKNILDAQD

-1481 GIKLLPEKRSGNI
+1481 GIKLLPQKRSGNI

-1502 NGTPDNGLKGATIV
+1502 NYTSDNGLDGVTIV

-1529 DGGTEFKLGTGVDR
+1529 DGGTDFKLGTGVDR

-1573 MENLWKISEDK
+1573 MENFWKISEDK
-1584 KSNTMFMPFLQ
+1584 QSNTMFMPFIQ

-1617 SSPEIIEMAKL
+1617 ASPETIEMAKL

-1705 LNEGAEAIIENR
+1705 LNEGAEAIIKGG

-1732 NYVGNLST
+1732 NYVENLST

-1780 KFQVLSKLYNEV
+1780 KFQVLSKLFNEV
-1792 KSEQYN
+1792 KSEQYK

-1837 KSSESEDMS
+1837 KSSESEDMYTS
-1846 ILKKQISDGNNKA
+1846 KIQLSDGNNKA
-1859 VFDSDKLKLKS
+1859 VLDFDKLKLKT
-1870 FEDNHKIT
+1870 FEENHKIT
-1878 SRFNIAGIKR
+1878 SRFNLTGIKR

-1899 RNKAEMPVET
+1899 RNKVEMPVET
-1909 AIETETV
+1909 AIETETF

-1959 NIANSGGLNPK
+1959 NIADSGGLNPK

-2089 FACADWQMDFTNSN
+2089 FACADWQMDFTNSD
-2103 KNDKENASVLRTLTK
+2103 KNNKENASVLRTLTK
-2118 RPERLD
+2118 QPERLD

-2255 EVLEPILMSKD
+2255 EVLEPIFMSKD

-2318 RNLAPKEEDFFK
+2318 RNLAPKEEDFFR

-2387 KKVLPSIIP
+2387 KKVLPDIIP

-2406 IKSKTGFSA
+2406 VKSKTGFSA

-2448 INGQTDKSSA
+2448 IDRQTDKRSA
-2458 KYSYNL
+2458 EYSYNL
-2464 TDLISSQLDTLV
+2464 TDLIRSQLNMLV

>member
-1 MVSVDGNNIS
+1 MVSVDGNNIP
-11 SNALNKA
+11 SNALNKT

-28 DSEQQKLEIRK
+28 NSEQQKLEIRK
-39 AAAQNISIAYD
+39 AAAQNISIVYD

-64 ILNAGF
+64 VLNAGF
-70 YREKLGQFLKNNN
+70 YREKLGKFLKNNN

-106 NRLEYVANHEGDFKR
+106 SRLEYVANHEGDFKR

-197 LLGTGLISKGLGKG
+197 LLGTGLIGKGLGKG
-211 VGAIGKKISPYIPKV
+211 AGVIGKKISPYIPKV

-318 TTKLLEKPVSQ
+318 TTKLLEKPVSH

-362 VANSAGMLAEI
+362 VANSAGMLAEV

-405 EEGLAKYLWK
+405 EEGLTKYLWK

-438 GTADI
+438 GTANI

-497 VIMQFDM
+497 VFMQFDM
-504 ASNIKPSMNNE
+504 ASNIKPPTNNE
-515 ESVTSDN
+515 ETVTPDN
-522 EQTSQDFDPTKT
+522 EQNSQDFDPTKT

-542 DGEKHEDRIN
+542 DGEKTTEHSL
-552 AENIHK
+552 K
-558 QSKAS
+558 
-563 ENNSR
+563 NNSR
-568 PITAENFEQQKADF
+568 PITAENFEQQKVDF

-588 DETPQNLMG
+588 DKTDSNLMG
-597 LSEIEKISKPEDL
+597 LSEIEKISKSEDL

-627 MFPDGRDVVGHINAK
+627 MFPDGHEVVGHINAK

-647 KVLIDTLRSKDNISD
+647 KELIDTLRSKDNISD

-684 IKAFGSDLEKIDL
+684 IKAFGSDLEKINL

-705 SPSDVQK
+705 SSSDVQK
-712 VMLEFYKDAKAG
+712 AMLEFYKDVKAG

-731 NDNIFGQHM
+731 NDNIFEQHM
-740 IFINDRNYSQFKKLY
+740 IFINDGNYSQFQKLY
-755 DNFANE
+755 DTFANE
-761 ENISQDWFAQVK
+761 ENISQDWFARVK
-773 EGLENSDA
+773 DGLETSDV

-822 MIKGRNIPKEYVYET
+822 KIKGRNVPKEYVYET

-842 KENFDIAKEL
+842 KENLDITNEL
-852 VEKTYINNDGHPENV
+852 VERTYINNDGHPENV

-872 KLNRQSWDKDFVKD
+872 KLGKQSWDKDFVKA
-886 NIDVLTHLNRSSIRS
+886 NIDVLTHLNRSSIRA
-901 INKNNIE
+901 INENNIE
-908 LARVIEENGQVP
+908 LARAIGQNGRVSDEHT
-920 EKQTENLLS
+920 EKLLS

-944 NNGIYRISK
+944 NNGIYRISQ
-953 FERLNKLKQDY
+953 FERLNKLKHDY
-964 IEILKN
+964 IKIMKN
-970 HIAPEDFKDL
+970 HIAPEDFKNM
-980 EEYCSEEELLSSGS
+980 EKYYSEEELINSGY
-994 HDIRNEKL
+994 HYMKHEKL
-1002 NDDEHRVINQILKE
+1002 NNDEQIVINKILRE
-1016 LPYYTKGV
+1016 LPDYRKGN
-1024 SELQQ
+1024 SEFKQ
-1029 ASGNLSQYF
+1029 ASMNLSQYF
-1038 SSRNRQIADLNYALT
+1038 SSRNRQVGDLNFALT
-1053 CNEND
+1053 CNVYD
-1058 KTKRDAIIQRFEGY
+1058 KAEQDAIRQKFESY

-1081 DLIQNLYCNSAQR
+1081 ELIKNLNCNYAQK

-1104 LAQREIVSMLK
+1104 LAQREILSMLE

-1121 SIDNYEV
+1121 SIDNRAV
-1128 LEFLKCDDKEFE
+1128 LEFLNCNDKEFE
-1140 QKKTHFETRQN
+1140 QKKTNFVTRQN
-1151 ILSETYNFGDWQRI
+1151 ILLETYNFGDWQRI
-1165 LNMSDKDFNRLVIP
+1165 LNMSDKDFNRFVIP

-1206 YDPVEAAKIIAESI
+1206 YDPVEAAKIIAEN
-1220 EDRNIY
+1220 EEKRKMY
-1226 SFFED
+1226 SFCEGN
-1231 KYTPSKINPFEK
+1231 YTPSKINPFEK
-1243 LPKKSKVNVDLLPST
+1243 LSKKPKENVDLLPST
-1258 RELMTQLNDTGHVK
+1258 RELVAQLKDTGHVK
-1272 LSIPNEGGVKVQP
+1272 LSIQNEGGVKIQP

-1291 PEDRERLNVE
+1291 PEDRGRLNVE

-1341 IEVNKTENGTYR
+1341 IEVNKTENGTYK

-1469 DFQNFDFENEFF
+1469 DFKNFDFENEFF
-1481 GIKLLPEKRSGNI
+1481 GIKLLPNKRKGNI

-1502 NGTPDNGLKGATIV
+1502 NGTSDNGFAGATIV

-1529 DGGTEFKLGTGVDR
+1529 DKGTEFKLGTGVDR

-1573 MENLWKISEDK
+1573 MENLWKIGEDEQP
-1584 KSNTMFMPFLQ
+1584 NTMFIPFIQ

-1607 DSRYVYMSKL
+1607 DSKYVYMNKL
-1617 SSPEIIEMAKL
+1617 ASPETIEMAKL

-1633 AVEEMKDVGMPSLTS
+1633 AVEEMKDVGMPSLAT

-1676 QECTDTRTQNLL
+1676 QESTDTRTLELL

-1705 LNEGAEAIIENR
+1705 LNEGAEAIIQNR
-1717 EYQGHWMRDSHLLLQ
+1717 EYQGHWMRDSHLLLE

-1757 SEQLIEMQS
+1757 SEQLIDMQS

-1775 PNAIK
+1775 PNAVK
-1780 KFQVLSKLYNEV
+1780 KFQVLSKLFNEV
-1792 KSEQYN
+1792 KGE
-1798 EKIETE
+1798 EFKTKIETN
-1804 IIRDDNFEPE
+1804 IIRDDSFKPE

-1826 PVEYKEYVVPE
+1826 PVEYKEYVASK
-1837 KSSESEDMS
+1837 KSSATQNGNVFKTQYSDES
-1846 ILKKQISDGNNKA
+1846 GKA
-1859 VFDSDKLKLKS
+1859 VLDSNKLKLKS
-1870 FEDNHKIT
+1870 FEENHKIT

-1888 FAKSFINRILR
+1888 YAKSFINRILG
-1899 RNKAEMPVET
+1899 RNKAETPVET
-1909 AIETETV
+1909 VINTETA
-1916 TTPKKAN
+1916 TKPKEVK
-1923 SLKYQEYIPEKH
+1923 SFKYQEYTPERH

-1959 NIANSGGLNPK
+1959 NIADSGGLSPK

-1980 RDLNKT
+1980 KDLNKT

-2089 FACADWQMDFTNSN
+2089 FACADWQMDFTSSD
-2103 KNDKENASVLRTLTK
+2103 KNNKENASVLRTLTK
-2118 RPERLD
+2118 QPERLD
-2124 GNYVE
+2124 GNYIE

-2155 FKDLDVENEFFGF
+2155 FKDLDIENEFFGF

-2197 MTIVFKQAAFGD
+2197 MTLVFKQAAFGD
-2209 EFKNKVGYTIDL
+2209 EFKNKVGYTVDL

-2228 SIEARQ
+2228 SVEASQ
-2234 MRELSSA
+2234 MQELSLA

-2247 DAELLKAL
+2247 DTELLKAIS
-2255 EVLEPILMSKD
+2255 VLEPILMSKNPN
-2266 AKSKIFNVSSQKK
+2266 SKIFNFASQKE
-2279 NLSYQFAVAVLRE
+2279 NLSYQFAIAAFRE
-2292 AKNRKMNIDFGDKKV
+2292 AKKRKMNIDFGDKKV
-2307 VTVDKI
+2307 VTVDKLY
-2313 NSEYS
+2313 SEYS

-2330 EQGYIFCDN
+2330 EQGYIFCDR
-2339 EGRGI
+2339 EGAGL

-2355 LHRPHSVRP
+2355 LNRPHSVRP
-2364 TERQSKQLQILNEAI
+2364 TEQQAKQLQILNEAI
-2379 QLIAENDS
+2379 KLVAENDS
-2387 KKVLPSIIP
+2387 KEVLPRIIP

-2406 IKSKTGFSA
+2406 VKSKTGYSA
-2415 SKPFDKLEGVFI
+2415 SKPADELEGVFI
-2427 HSKKLDLETFPNVL
+2427 HSKKLDLETFPYVL

-2448 INGQTDKSSA
+2448 IDRQTDKSSA
-2458 KYSYNL
+2458 EYSYNL
-2464 TDLISSQLDTLV
+2464 TDLIRSQLDTLV

-2495 QKHE
+2495 QKRE

>member
-11 SNALNKA
+11 SNALDKT

-64 ILNAGF
+64 VLNAGF

-142 ASNGEDWAASYEK
+142 ASNGEDWATSYEK

-211 VGAIGKKISPYIPKV
+211 VGAIGKKLSPHIPKV
-226 LKNISAKGLM
+226 LKNIFAKGLM

-318 TTKLLEKPVSQ
+318 TTKLLEKPVSH

-427 KAISKLIFMHK
+427 KAVSKLIFMHK

-472 SFELTMPDGSKS
+472 SFELTMPNGSKS

-542 DGEKHEDRIN
+542 DGEKNEDRIN

-588 DETPQNLMG
+588 DETPQYLMG

-617 DWINTEEGKK
+617 DWINSEEGKK

-673 VSDNAESTNKL
+673 VSDNAASTNKL
-684 IKAFGSDLEKIDL
+684 IKAFGSDLEKIDS

-755 DNFANE
+755 DNFAKE
-761 ENISQDWFAQVK
+761 ENISPDWFAQVK

-802 WLPYRNLKMED
+802 WIPYRNLKMED

-822 MIKGRNIPKEYVYET
+822 MIKGRNVPKEYVYET

-872 KLNRQSWDKDFVKD
+872 KLGRQSWDKDFVKD
-886 NIDVLTHLNRSSIRS
+886 NIDVLTHLNRSSIRA
-901 INKNNIE
+901 INENNIE
-908 LARVIEENGQVP
+908 LARVIEKNGQVP
-920 EKQTENLLS
+920 DKQEKELLS
-929 FVQDKETEARFINNV
+929 FVQDKDTETRFINNV

-953 FERLNKLKQDY
+953 FERLNKLKHDY

-980 EEYCSEEELLSSGS
+980 EEYCSEESLLSSGS
-994 HDIRNEKL
+994 RDIRNEKL
-1002 NDDEHRVINQILKE
+1002 NDDEQRVINQILKE

-1024 SELQQ
+1024 SELEQ
-1029 ASGNLSQYF
+1029 ASRNLSQYF
-1038 SSRNRQIADLNYALT
+1038 PSRNRQIADLNYALT
-1053 CNEND
+1053 CNENE
-1058 KTKRDAIIQRFEGY
+1058 TKRDAIIQRFEGY

-1081 DLIQNLYCNSAQR
+1081 DLIQNLYCNSAQK

-1140 QKKTHFETRQN
+1140 QKKIHFETRQN
-1151 ILSETYNFGDWQRI
+1151 ILSETYNFGDW
-1165 LNMSDKDFNRLVIP
+1165 
-1179 LEARV
+1179 
-1184 EEPVDVGVFESQMRE
+1184 
-1199 KMAEPVD
+1199 
-1206 YDPVEAAKIIAESI
+1206 
-1220 EDRNIY
+1220 
-1226 SFFED
+1226 
-1231 KYTPSKINPFEK
+1231 
-1243 LPKKSKVNVDLLPST
+1243 
-1258 RELMTQLNDTGHVK
+1258 
-1272 LSIPNEGGVKVQP
+1272 
-1285 YDAIIH
+1285 
-1291 PEDRERLNVE
+1291 
-1301 EDADIKI
+1301 
-1308 RYGTKL
+1308 
-1314 QWSNFKIARDIL
+1314 
-1326 QNYYDGHGHTLEGVD
+1326 
-1341 IEVNKTENGTYR
+1341 
-1353 IKISGESSWD
+1353 
-1363 YAHLDKMGSSTK
+1363 
-1375 HNPLDAGGYGEG
+1375 
-1387 TRAVAVSLLS
+1387 
-1397 KPDIKNVKYASGDWT
+1397 
-1412 MTYGR
+1412 
-1417 SSDDLKSAYM
+1417 
-1427 TQTLSQN
+1427 
-1434 ESKVKGST
+1434 
-1442 VEFETNNL
+1442 
-1450 DMVRKMLDAQD
+1450 
-1461 YFNHPHNP
+1461 
-1469 DFQNFDFENEFF
+1469 
-1481 GIKLLPEKRSGNI
+1481 
-1494 YLIQRYET
+1494 
-1502 NGTPDNGLKGATIV
+1502 
-1516 FKTQPNHPTLVEK
+1516 
-1529 DGGTEFKLGTGVDR
+1529 
-1543 AQIPSSDIN
+1543 
-1552 RILSRYI
+1552 
-1559 KSMSDE
+1559 
-1565 ELTQTISS
+1565 
-1573 MENLWKISEDK
+1573 
-1584 KSNTMFMPFLQ
+1584 
-1595 EAKERGLGIDFK
+1595 
-1607 DSRYVYMSKL
+1607 
-1617 SSPEIIEMAKL
+1617 
-1628 MGYKL
+1628 
-1633 AVEEMKDVGMPSLTS
+1633 
-1648 VDESKMPHKPTEAQ
+1648 
-1662 SKQIRLLEEGVRIL
+1662 
-1676 QECTDTRTQNLL
+1676 
-1688 NSDEVG
+1688 
-1694 KPTYMFGEGGA
+1694 
-1705 LNEGAEAIIENR
+1705 
-1717 EYQGHWMRDSHLLLQ
+1717 
-1732 NYVGNLST
+1732 
-1740 FLHEISHK
+1740 
-1748 IGPDTSERF
+1748 
-1757 SEQLIEMQS
+1757 
-1766 HITNVLMHN
+1766 
-1775 PNAIK
+1775 
-1780 KFQVLSKLYNEV
+1780 
-1792 KSEQYN
+1792 
-1798 EKIETE
+1798 
-1804 IIRDDNFEPE
+1804 
-1814 EYKQSIEQLIST
+1814 
-1826 PVEYKEYVVPE
+1826 
-1837 KSSESEDMS
+1837 
-1846 ILKKQISDGNNKA
+1846 
-1859 VFDSDKLKLKS
+1859 
-1870 FEDNHKIT
+1870 
-1878 SRFNIAGIKR
+1878 
-1888 FAKSFINRILR
+1888 
-1899 RNKAEMPVET
+1899 
-1909 AIETETV
+1909 
-1916 TTPKKAN
+1916 
-1923 SLKYQEYIPEKH
+1923 
-1935 DTYTT
+1935 
-1940 LKSTETTMKE
+1940 
-1950 LEDNGHVEI
+1950 
-1959 NIANSGGLNPK
+1959 
-1970 ISEIPNVEND
+1970 
-1980 RDLNKT
+1980 
-1986 VQARMTVS
+1986 
-1994 YAEKRDWSNEKIAR
+1994 
-2008 DLMQNFYDGNGHTLE
+2008 
-2023 GVDIKVNK
+2023 
-2031 NENGTYTVRIDGK
+2031 
-2044 GIYDYHHL
+2044 
-2052 KRLGG
+2052 
-2057 SDKDNPKDAGG
+2057 
-2068 YGEGSRI
+2068 
-2075 IAGSLLAKGSDRVR
+2075 
-2089 FACADWQMDFTNSN
+2089 
-2103 KNDKENASVLRTLTK
+2103 
-2118 RPERLD
+2118 
-2124 GNYVE
+2124 
-2129 FDTTD
+2129 
-2134 ENLVKMIMES
+2134 
-2144 KNYFYNPHNPD
+2144 
-2155 FKDLDVENEFFGF
+2155 
-2168 KVTPEHNGN
+2168 
-2177 LYYIQ
+2177 
-2182 RFQTPDKKMEGGMQD
+2182 
-2197 MTIVFKQAAFGD
+2197 
-2209 EFKNKVGYTIDL
+2209 
-2221 NTTRDRM
+2221 
-2228 SIEARQ
+2228 
-2234 MRELSSA
+2234 
-2241 YLKTLS
+2241 
-2247 DAELLKAL
+2247 
-2255 EVLEPILMSKD
+2255 
-2266 AKSKIFNVSSQKK
+2266 
-2279 NLSYQFAVAVLRE
+2279 
-2292 AKNRKMNIDFGDKKV
+2292 
-2307 VTVDKI
+2307 
-2313 NSEYS
+2313 
-2318 RNLAPKEEDFFK
+2318 
-2330 EQGYIFCDN
+2330 
-2339 EGRGI
+2339 
-2344 GIPDAH
+2344 
-2350 ELYEK
+2350 
-2355 LHRPHSVRP
+2355 
-2364 TERQSKQLQILNEAI
+2364 
-2379 QLIAENDS
+2379 
-2387 KKVLPSIIP
+2387 
-2396 QLYVYDNNSN
+2396 
-2406 IKSKTGFSA
+2406 
-2415 SKPFDKLEGVFI
+2415 
-2427 HSKKLDLETFPNVL
+2427 
-2441 TNTMAEM
+2441 
-2448 INGQTDKSSA
+2448 
-2458 KYSYNL
+2458 
-2464 TDLISSQLDTLV
+2464 
-2476 TQPQIVE
+2476 
-2483 KLNILEEMFKEQ
+2483 
-2495 QKHE
+2495 

>member
-64 ILNAGF
+64 VLNAGF
-70 YREKLGQFLKNNN
+70 YREKLGKFLKNNN

-142 ASNGEDWAASYEK
+142 ASNGEDWTASYEK

-286 WAAYKQGNVESAKFG
+286 WAAYKQGNIESAKFG

-318 TTKLLEKPVSQ
+318 TTKLLEKPVSH

-504 ASNIKPSMNNE
+504 ASNIKPSTNNE
-515 ESVTSDN
+515 ESVTPDN
-522 EQTSQDFDPTKT
+522 EQNPQDFDPTKT

-542 DGEKHEDRIN
+542 DGERNEDRIN
-552 AENIHK
+552 EENTHK

-563 ENNSR
+563 ENNTQL
-568 PITAENFEQQKADF
+568 ITAENFEQQKADF

-627 MFPDGRDVVGHINAK
+627 MFPDGHEVVGHINSK

-647 KVLIDTLRSKDNISD
+647 KELIDTLRSKDNISD

-673 VSDNAESTNKL
+673 VSDNAESTNNL

-842 KENFDIAKEL
+842 KENFDIAQEL

-920 EKQTENLLS
+920 EKQTEKLLS
-929 FVQDKETEARFINNV
+929 FVQDKEAEARFINNV

-953 FERLNKLKQDY
+953 FERLNKLKHDY

-980 EEYCSEEELLSSGS
+980 EEYCSEESLLSSGS
-994 HDIRNEKL
+994 SDIRNEKL
-1002 NDDEHRVINQILKE
+1002 NDDEQRVINQILKE

-1024 SELQQ
+1024 SELEQ
-1029 ASGNLSQYF
+1029 ASRNLSQYF
-1038 SSRNRQIADLNYALT
+1038 PSRNRQIADLNYALT
-1053 CNEND
+1053 CNENE
-1058 KTKRDAIIQRFEGY
+1058 TKRNAIIQRFEGY

-1081 DLIQNLYCNSAQR
+1081 DLIQNLYCNSAQK
-1094 DKLLDLDYSK
+1094 DKLLELDYSK
-1104 LAQREIVSMLK
+1104 LAQREILSMLE

-1121 SIDNYEV
+1121 SIDNSEV
-1128 LEFLKCDDKEFE
+1128 FEFLNCDDKEFE
-1140 QKKTHFETRQN
+1140 QKKANFETRQN
-1151 ILSETYNFGDWQRI
+1151 ILSETYKFGDWQRI
-1165 LNMSDKDFNRLVIP
+1165 LNMSDKDFNRLVTP
-1179 LEARV
+1179 LEVRV
-1184 EEPVDVGVFESQMRE
+1184 EEPVDVEVYESQMRE

-1206 YDPVEAAKIIAESI
+1206 YDPVEAAKLIAESI
-1220 EDRNIY
+1220 DKRNMY
-1226 SFFED
+1226 SSFED

-1243 LPKKSKVNVDLLPST
+1243 LPKKPRVNVDLLPST
-1258 RELMTQLNDTGHVK
+1258 RELMAQLKDTGHVK

-1442 VEFETNNL
+1442 VEFETDNIY
-1450 DMVRKMLDAQD
+1450 MVKNILDAQD

-1481 GIKLLPEKRSGNI
+1481 GIKLLPQKRSGNI

-1502 NGTPDNGLKGATIV
+1502 NYTSDNGLDGVTIV

-1529 DGGTEFKLGTGVDR
+1529 DGGTDFKLGTGVDR

-1573 MENLWKISEDK
+1573 MENFWKISEDK
-1584 KSNTMFMPFLQ
+1584 QSNTMFMPFIQ

-1617 SSPEIIEMAKL
+1617 ASPETIEMAKL

-1732 NYVGNLST
+1732 NYVENLST

-1780 KFQVLSKLYNEV
+1780 KFQVLSKLFNEV
-1792 KSEQYN
+1792 KSEQYK

-1837 KSSESEDMS
+1837 KSSESEDMYTS
-1846 ILKKQISDGNNKA
+1846 KKQLSDGNNKA
-1859 VFDSDKLKLKS
+1859 VLDFDKSKLKT
-1870 FEDNHKIT
+1870 FEENHKIT
-1878 SRFNIAGIKR
+1878 SRFNLTGIKR

-1916 TTPKKAN
+1916 TKPKKAN

-1959 NIANSGGLNPK
+1959 NIADSGGLNPK

-2089 FACADWQMDFTNSN
+2089 FACADWQMDFTNSD
-2103 KNDKENASVLRTLTK
+2103 KNNKENASVLRTLTK
-2118 RPERLD
+2118 QPERLD

-2318 RNLAPKEEDFFK
+2318 RNLAPKEEDFFR

-2387 KKVLPSIIP
+2387 KKVLPDIIP

-2406 IKSKTGFSA
+2406 VKSKTGFSA

-2448 INGQTDKSSA
+2448 IDRQTDKRSA
-2458 KYSYNL
+2458 EYSYNL
-2464 TDLISSQLDTLV
+2464 TDLIRSQLDTLI

>member
-83 ITDIKLCCDTA
+83 IADIKLCCDTA

-142 ASNGEDWAASYEK
+142 ASNGEDWTASYEK

-318 TTKLLEKPVSQ
+318 TTKLLEKPVSH

-394 NGERHLPKDLT
+394 NGESHLPKDLT

-427 KAISKLIFMHK
+427 KAISKLIFIHK
-438 GTADI
+438 GTVDI

-472 SFELTMPDGSKS
+472 SFEVTMPDGSKS

-504 ASNIKPSMNNE
+504 ASNIKPSTNNE
-515 ESVTSDN
+515 ESVTPDN
-522 EQTSQDFDPTKT
+522 EQSPQDFDPTKT

-542 DGEKHEDRIN
+542 DGEKNEDRIN
-552 AENIHK
+552 EENTHK

-568 PITAENFEQQKADF
+568 PIMAENFEQQKADF

-617 DWINTEEGKK
+617 DCINTEEGKK
-627 MFPDGRDVVGHINAK
+627 MFPDGHEVVGHINSK

-647 KVLIDTLRSKDNISD
+647 KELIDTLRSKDNISD

-673 VSDNAESTNKL
+673 VSDNAESTNNL

-886 NIDVLTHLNRSSIRS
+886 NIDVLTHLNRSSIRA

-929 FVQDKETEARFINNV
+929 FVQDKEAEARFINNV

-953 FERLNKLKQDY
+953 FERLNKLKHDY

-980 EEYCSEEELLSSGS
+980 EEYCSEESLLSSGS
-994 HDIRNEKL
+994 SDIRNEKL
-1002 NDDEHRVINQILKE
+1002 NDDEQRVINQILKE

-1024 SELQQ
+1024 SELEQ
-1029 ASGNLSQYF
+1029 ASRNLSQYF
-1038 SSRNRQIADLNYALT
+1038 PSRNRQIADLNYALT
-1053 CNEND
+1053 CNENE
-1058 KTKRDAIIQRFEGY
+1058 TKRNAIIQRFEGY

-1081 DLIQNLYCNSAQR
+1081 DLIQNLYCNSAQK
-1094 DKLLDLDYSK
+1094 DKLLELDYSK
-1104 LAQREIVSMLK
+1104 LAQREILSMLK

-1121 SIDNYEV
+1121 SIDNSEV
-1128 LEFLKCDDKEFE
+1128 LEFLNCDDKEFE
-1140 QKKTHFETRQN
+1140 QKKANFETRQN
-1151 ILSETYNFGDWQRI
+1151 ILSETYKFGDWQRI
-1165 LNMSDKDFNRLVIP
+1165 LNMSDKDFNRLVTP

-1206 YDPVEAAKIIAESI
+1206 YDPVEAAKLIAESI
-1220 EDRNIY
+1220 DKRNMY
-1226 SFFED
+1226 SSFED

-1243 LPKKSKVNVDLLPST
+1243 LPKKPRVNVDLLPST
-1258 RELMTQLNDTGHVK
+1258 RELMAQLKDTGHVK

-1442 VEFETNNL
+1442 VEFET
-1450 DMVRKMLDAQD
+1450 DDIYMVKNILDAQD

-1481 GIKLLPEKRSGNI
+1481 GIKLLPQKRSGNI

-1502 NGTPDNGLKGATIV
+1502 NYTSDNGLDGVTIV

-1529 DGGTEFKLGTGVDR
+1529 DGGTDFKLGTGVDR

-1573 MENLWKISEDK
+1573 MENFWKISEDK
-1584 KSNTMFMPFLQ
+1584 QSNTMFMPFIQ

-1617 SSPEIIEMAKL
+1617 ASPEIIEMAKL

-1633 AVEEMKDVGMPSLTS
+1633 AVEEMKDVGMPSFAS

-1732 NYVGNLST
+1732 NYVENLST

-1780 KFQVLSKLYNEV
+1780 KFQVLSKLFNEV
-1792 KSEQYN
+1792 KSEQYK

-1837 KSSESEDMS
+1837 KSSESEDMYTS
-1846 ILKKQISDGNNKA
+1846 KKQLSDGNNKA
-1859 VFDSDKLKLKS
+1859 VLDFDKSKLKT
-1870 FEDNHKIT
+1870 FEENHKIT
-1878 SRFNIAGIKR
+1878 SRFNLTGIKR

-1916 TTPKKAN
+1916 TKPKKAN

-1959 NIANSGGLNPK
+1959 NIADSGGLNPK

-2089 FACADWQMDFTNSN
+2089 FACADWQMDFTNSD
-2103 KNDKENASVLRTLTK
+2103 KNNKENASVLRTLTK
-2118 RPERLD
+2118 QPERLD

-2255 EVLEPILMSKD
+2255 EVLEPIFMSKD

-2279 NLSYQFAVAVLRE
+2279 NLSYQFAVAALRE

-2318 RNLAPKEEDFFK
+2318 RNLAPKEEDFFR

-2387 KKVLPSIIP
+2387 KKVLPDIIP

-2406 IKSKTGFSA
+2406 VKSKTGFSA

-2448 INGQTDKSSA
+2448 IDRQTDKRSA
-2458 KYSYNL
+2458 EYSYNL
-2464 TDLISSQLDTLV
+2464 TDLIRSQLDTLI

>member
-83 ITDIKLCCDTA
+83 IADIKLCCDTA

-142 ASNGEDWAASYEK
+142 ASNGEDWTVSYEK

-236 KVGGNKVTVGAVLG
+236 KVGGNKVTVGVVLG

-286 WAAYKQGNVESAKFG
+286 WAAYKQGNIESAKFG

-427 KAISKLIFMHK
+427 KAISKLIFIHK
-438 GTADI
+438 GTVDI

-504 ASNIKPSMNNE
+504 ASNIKPSTNNE
-515 ESVTSDN
+515 ESVTPDN
-522 EQTSQDFDPTKT
+522 EQNPQDFDPTKT

-542 DGEKHEDRIN
+542 DGERNEDRIN
-552 AENIHK
+552 EENTHK

-563 ENNSR
+563 ENNTQL
-568 PITAENFEQQKADF
+568 ITAENFEQQKADF

-627 MFPDGRDVVGHINAK
+627 MFPDGHEVVGHINSK

-647 KVLIDTLRSKDNISD
+647 KELIDTLRSKDNISD

-673 VSDNAESTNKL
+673 VSDNAESTNNL

-920 EKQTENLLS
+920 EKQTEKLLS
-929 FVQDKETEARFINNV
+929 FVQDKEAEARFINNV

-953 FERLNKLKQDY
+953 FERLNKLKHDY

-980 EEYCSEEELLSSGS
+980 EEYCSEEELLSSAR
-994 HDIRNEKL
+994 HYIKKAKL
-1002 NDDEHRVINQILKE
+1002 NDDEQRVINQILKE

-1024 SELQQ
+1024 SELEQ

-1038 SSRNRQIADLNYALT
+1038 SSRNRQVADLNYALT

-1058 KTKRDAIIQRFEGY
+1058 KAKRDAIIQRFDGY

-1081 DLIQNLYCNSAQR
+1081 ELIKDLHCNSAQK
-1094 DKLLDLDYSK
+1094 DKLLELDYSK
-1104 LAQREIVSMLK
+1104 LAQREILSMLK

-1121 SIDNYEV
+1121 SIDNSEV

-1140 QKKTHFETRQN
+1140 QKKANFETRQN
-1151 ILSETYNFGDWQRI
+1151 ILSETYKFGDWQRI
-1165 LNMSDKDFNRLVIP
+1165 LNMSDKDFNRLVTP

-1184 EEPVDVGVFESQMRE
+1184 EEPVDVEVYESQMRE

-1206 YDPVEAAKIIAESI
+1206 YDPVEAAKLIAESI
-1220 EDRNIY
+1220 DKRNMY
-1226 SFFED
+1226 SSFED

-1243 LPKKSKVNVDLLPST
+1243 LSKKPRVNVDLLPST
-1258 RELMTQLNDTGHVK
+1258 RELMAQLKDTGHVK

-1442 VEFETNNL
+1442 VEFETDNIY
-1450 DMVRKMLDAQD
+1450 MVKNMLDAQD

-1481 GIKLLPEKRSGNI
+1481 GIKLLPEGRSGNI

-1502 NGTPDNGLKGATIV
+1502 NDTPDNGLDGVTIV

-1529 DGGTEFKLGTGVDR
+1529 DGGTDFKLGTGVDR

-1573 MENLWKISEDK
+1573 MENFWKISEDK
-1584 KSNTMFMPFLQ
+1584 QSNTMFMPFIQ

-1607 DSRYVYMSKL
+1607 ESRYVYMSKL
-1617 SSPEIIEMAKL
+1617 ASPEIIEMAKL

-1633 AVEEMKDVGMPSLTS
+1633 AVEEMKDVGMPSFAS

-1959 NIANSGGLNPK
+1959 NIADSGGLNPK

-2089 FACADWQMDFTNSN
+2089 FACADWQMDFTNSD
-2103 KNDKENASVLRTLTK
+2103 KNNKENASVLRTLTK
-2118 RPERLD
+2118 QPERLD

-2255 EVLEPILMSKD
+2255 EVLEPIFMSKD

-2318 RNLAPKEEDFFK
+2318 RNLAPKEEDFFR

-2364 TERQSKQLQILNEAI
+2364 TEQQSKQLQILNEAI
-2379 QLIAENDS
+2379 RLIAENDT
-2387 KKVLPSIIP
+2387 KKVLPDIIP

-2406 IKSKTGFSA
+2406 VKSKTGFSA

-2427 HSKKLDLETFPNVL
+2427 HSKKLNLETFPNVL

-2448 INGQTDKSSA
+2448 IDKQTDKSSA
-2458 KYSYNL
+2458 EYSYNL
-2464 TDLISSQLDTLV
+2464 TDLIRSQLDTFV

-2495 QKHE
+2495 QKRE

>member
-11 SNALNKA
+11 SNALGKA

-211 VGAIGKKISPYIPKV
+211 VGAIGKKLSPHIPKV

-318 TTKLLEKPVSQ
+318 TTKLLEKPVSH

-362 VANSAGMLAEI
+362 VANSVGMLAEI

-427 KAISKLIFMHK
+427 KAISRLIFMHK

-515 ESVTSDN
+515 ECVTPDN

-542 DGEKHEDRIN
+542 DGEKNEDRIN

-597 LSEIEKISKPEDL
+597 LLEIEKISKPEDL
-610 SAVKEIF
+610 IAVKEIF

-627 MFPDGRDVVGHINAK
+627 MFPDGHEVVGHINAK

-684 IKAFGSDLEKIDL
+684 IKAFGSDLEKIDS

-755 DNFANE
+755 DNFAKE
-761 ENISQDWFAQVK
+761 ENILLDWFAQVK

-802 WLPYRNLKMED
+802 WIPYRNLKLED

-822 MIKGRNIPKEYVYET
+822 MIKGRNVPKEYVYET

-872 KLNRQSWDKDFVKD
+872 KLGRQSWDKDFVKD
-886 NIDVLTHLNRSSIRS
+886 NIDVLTHLNRSSIRA
-901 INKNNIE
+901 INENNIE
-908 LARVIEENGQVP
+908 LARVIEKNGQVP
-920 EKQTENLLS
+920 DKQEKELLS
-929 FVQDKETEARFINNV
+929 FVQDKDTETRFINNV

-953 FERLNKLKQDY
+953 FERLNKLKHDY

-980 EEYCSEEELLSSGS
+980 EEYCSEESLLSSGS
-994 HDIRNEKL
+994 RDIRNEKL
-1002 NDDEHRVINQILKE
+1002 NDDEQRVINQILKE

-1024 SELQQ
+1024 SELEQ
-1029 ASGNLSQYF
+1029 ASRNLSQYF
-1038 SSRNRQIADLNYALT
+1038 PSRNRQIADLNYALT
-1053 CNEND
+1053 CNENE
-1058 KTKRDAIIQRFEGY
+1058 TKRDAIIQRFEGY

-1081 DLIQNLYCNSAQR
+1081 DLIHNLYCNSAQK

-1220 EDRNIY
+1220 ENRNIY

-1258 RELMTQLNDTGHVK
+1258 RELMTQL
-1272 LSIPNEGGVKVQP
+1272 
-1285 YDAIIH
+1285 
-1291 PEDRERLNVE
+1291 
-1301 EDADIKI
+1301 
-1308 RYGTKL
+1308 
-1314 QWSNFKIARDIL
+1314 
-1326 QNYYDGHGHTLEGVD
+1326 
-1341 IEVNKTENGTYR
+1341 
-1353 IKISGESSWD
+1353 
-1363 YAHLDKMGSSTK
+1363 
-1375 HNPLDAGGYGEG
+1375 
-1387 TRAVAVSLLS
+1387 
-1397 KPDIKNVKYASGDWT
+1397 
-1412 MTYGR
+1412 
-1417 SSDDLKSAYM
+1417 
-1427 TQTLSQN
+1427 
-1434 ESKVKGST
+1434 
-1442 VEFETNNL
+1442 
-1450 DMVRKMLDAQD
+1450 
-1461 YFNHPHNP
+1461 
-1469 DFQNFDFENEFF
+1469 
-1481 GIKLLPEKRSGNI
+1481 
-1494 YLIQRYET
+1494 
-1502 NGTPDNGLKGATIV
+1502 
-1516 FKTQPNHPTLVEK
+1516 
-1529 DGGTEFKLGTGVDR
+1529 
-1543 AQIPSSDIN
+1543 
-1552 RILSRYI
+1552 
-1559 KSMSDE
+1559 
-1565 ELTQTISS
+1565 
-1573 MENLWKISEDK
+1573 
-1584 KSNTMFMPFLQ
+1584 
-1595 EAKERGLGIDFK
+1595 
-1607 DSRYVYMSKL
+1607 
-1617 SSPEIIEMAKL
+1617 
-1628 MGYKL
+1628 
-1633 AVEEMKDVGMPSLTS
+1633 
-1648 VDESKMPHKPTEAQ
+1648 
-1662 SKQIRLLEEGVRIL
+1662 
-1676 QECTDTRTQNLL
+1676 
-1688 NSDEVG
+1688 
-1694 KPTYMFGEGGA
+1694 
-1705 LNEGAEAIIENR
+1705 
-1717 EYQGHWMRDSHLLLQ
+1717 
-1732 NYVGNLST
+1732 
-1740 FLHEISHK
+1740 
-1748 IGPDTSERF
+1748 
-1757 SEQLIEMQS
+1757 
-1766 HITNVLMHN
+1766 
-1775 PNAIK
+1775 
-1780 KFQVLSKLYNEV
+1780 
-1792 KSEQYN
+1792 
-1798 EKIETE
+1798 
-1804 IIRDDNFEPE
+1804 
-1814 EYKQSIEQLIST
+1814 
-1826 PVEYKEYVVPE
+1826 
-1837 KSSESEDMS
+1837 
-1846 ILKKQISDGNNKA
+1846 
-1859 VFDSDKLKLKS
+1859 
-1870 FEDNHKIT
+1870 
-1878 SRFNIAGIKR
+1878 
-1888 FAKSFINRILR
+1888 
-1899 RNKAEMPVET
+1899 
-1909 AIETETV
+1909 
-1916 TTPKKAN
+1916 
-1923 SLKYQEYIPEKH
+1923 
-1935 DTYTT
+1935 
-1940 LKSTETTMKE
+1940 
-1950 LEDNGHVEI
+1950 
-1959 NIANSGGLNPK
+1959 
-1970 ISEIPNVEND
+1970 
-1980 RDLNKT
+1980 
-1986 VQARMTVS
+1986 
-1994 YAEKRDWSNEKIAR
+1994 
-2008 DLMQNFYDGNGHTLE
+2008 
-2023 GVDIKVNK
+2023 
-2031 NENGTYTVRIDGK
+2031 
-2044 GIYDYHHL
+2044 
-2052 KRLGG
+2052 
-2057 SDKDNPKDAGG
+2057 
-2068 YGEGSRI
+2068 
-2075 IAGSLLAKGSDRVR
+2075 
-2089 FACADWQMDFTNSN
+2089 
-2103 KNDKENASVLRTLTK
+2103 
-2118 RPERLD
+2118 
-2124 GNYVE
+2124 
-2129 FDTTD
+2129 
-2134 ENLVKMIMES
+2134 
-2144 KNYFYNPHNPD
+2144 
-2155 FKDLDVENEFFGF
+2155 
-2168 KVTPEHNGN
+2168 
-2177 LYYIQ
+2177 
-2182 RFQTPDKKMEGGMQD
+2182 
-2197 MTIVFKQAAFGD
+2197 
-2209 EFKNKVGYTIDL
+2209 
-2221 NTTRDRM
+2221 
-2228 SIEARQ
+2228 
-2234 MRELSSA
+2234 
-2241 YLKTLS
+2241 
-2247 DAELLKAL
+2247 
-2255 EVLEPILMSKD
+2255 
-2266 AKSKIFNVSSQKK
+2266 
-2279 NLSYQFAVAVLRE
+2279 
-2292 AKNRKMNIDFGDKKV
+2292 
-2307 VTVDKI
+2307 
-2313 NSEYS
+2313 
-2318 RNLAPKEEDFFK
+2318 
-2330 EQGYIFCDN
+2330 
-2339 EGRGI
+2339 
-2344 GIPDAH
+2344 
-2350 ELYEK
+2350 
-2355 LHRPHSVRP
+2355 
-2364 TERQSKQLQILNEAI
+2364 
-2379 QLIAENDS
+2379 
-2387 KKVLPSIIP
+2387 
-2396 QLYVYDNNSN
+2396 
-2406 IKSKTGFSA
+2406 
-2415 SKPFDKLEGVFI
+2415 
-2427 HSKKLDLETFPNVL
+2427 
-2441 TNTMAEM
+2441 
-2448 INGQTDKSSA
+2448 
-2458 KYSYNL
+2458 
-2464 TDLISSQLDTLV
+2464 
-2476 TQPQIVE
+2476 
-2483 KLNILEEMFKEQ
+2483 
-2495 QKHE
+2495 

>member
-83 ITDIKLCCDTA
+83 IADIKLCCDTA

-142 ASNGEDWAASYEK
+142 ASNGEDWTASYEK

-318 TTKLLEKPVSQ
+318 TTKLLEKPVSH

-394 NGERHLPKDLT
+394 NGESHLPKDLT

-472 SFELTMPDGSKS
+472 SFEVTMPDGSKS

-504 ASNIKPSMNNE
+504 ASNIKPSTNNE
-515 ESVTSDN
+515 ESVTPDN
-522 EQTSQDFDPTKT
+522 EQSPQDFDPTKT

-542 DGEKHEDRIN
+542 DGEKNEDRIN
-552 AENIHK
+552 EENTHK

-568 PITAENFEQQKADF
+568 PIMAENFEQQKADF

-617 DWINTEEGKK
+617 DCINTEEGKK
-627 MFPDGRDVVGHINAK
+627 MFPDGHEVVGHINSK

-647 KVLIDTLRSKDNISD
+647 KELIDTLRSKDNISD

-673 VSDNAESTNKL
+673 VSDNAESTNNL

-886 NIDVLTHLNRSSIRS
+886 NIDVLTHLNRSSIRA

-929 FVQDKETEARFINNV
+929 FVQDKEAEARFINNV

-953 FERLNKLKQDY
+953 FERLNKLKHDY

-980 EEYCSEEELLSSGS
+980 EEYCSEESLLSSGS
-994 HDIRNEKL
+994 SDIRNEKL
-1002 NDDEHRVINQILKE
+1002 NDDEQRVINQILKE

-1024 SELQQ
+1024 SELEQ
-1029 ASGNLSQYF
+1029 ASRNLSQYF
-1038 SSRNRQIADLNYALT
+1038 PSRNRQIADLNYALT
-1053 CNEND
+1053 CNENE
-1058 KTKRDAIIQRFEGY
+1058 TKRNAIIQRFEGY

-1081 DLIQNLYCNSAQR
+1081 DLIQNLYCNSAQK
-1094 DKLLDLDYSK
+1094 DKLLELDYSK
-1104 LAQREIVSMLK
+1104 LAQREILSMLK

-1121 SIDNYEV
+1121 SIDNSEV
-1128 LEFLKCDDKEFE
+1128 LEFLNCDDKEFE
-1140 QKKTHFETRQN
+1140 QKKANFETRQN
-1151 ILSETYNFGDWQRI
+1151 ILSETYKFGDWQRI
-1165 LNMSDKDFNRLVIP
+1165 LNMSDKDFNRLVTP

-1206 YDPVEAAKIIAESI
+1206 YDPVEAAKLIAESI
-1220 EDRNIY
+1220 DKRNMY
-1226 SFFED
+1226 SSFED

-1243 LPKKSKVNVDLLPST
+1243 LPKKPRVNVDLLPST
-1258 RELMTQLNDTGHVK
+1258 RELMAQLKDTGHVK

-1442 VEFETNNL
+1442 VEFET
-1450 DMVRKMLDAQD
+1450 DDIYMVKNILDAQD

-1481 GIKLLPEKRSGNI
+1481 GIKLLPQKRSGNI

-1502 NGTPDNGLKGATIV
+1502 NYTSDNGLDGVTIV

-1529 DGGTEFKLGTGVDR
+1529 DGGTDFKLGTGVDR

-1573 MENLWKISEDK
+1573 MENFWKISEDK
-1584 KSNTMFMPFLQ
+1584 QSNTMFMPFIQ

-1617 SSPEIIEMAKL
+1617 ASPEIIEMAKL

-1633 AVEEMKDVGMPSLTS
+1633 AVEEMKDVGMPSFAS

-1732 NYVGNLST
+1732 NYVENLST

-1780 KFQVLSKLYNEV
+1780 KFQVLSKLFNEV
-1792 KSEQYN
+1792 KSEQYK

-1837 KSSESEDMS
+1837 KSSESEDMYTS
-1846 ILKKQISDGNNKA
+1846 KKQLSDGNNKA
-1859 VFDSDKLKLKS
+1859 VLDFDKSKLKT
-1870 FEDNHKIT
+1870 FEENHKIT
-1878 SRFNIAGIKR
+1878 SRFNLTGIKR

-1916 TTPKKAN
+1916 TKPKKAN

-1959 NIANSGGLNPK
+1959 NIADSGGLNPK

-2089 FACADWQMDFTNSN
+2089 FACADWQMDFTNSD
-2103 KNDKENASVLRTLTK
+2103 KNNKENASVLRTLTK
-2118 RPERLD
+2118 QPERLD

-2255 EVLEPILMSKD
+2255 EVLEPIFMSKD

-2279 NLSYQFAVAVLRE
+2279 NLSYQFAVAALRE

-2318 RNLAPKEEDFFK
+2318 RNLAPKEEDFFR

-2387 KKVLPSIIP
+2387 KKVLPDIIP

-2406 IKSKTGFSA
+2406 VKSKTGFSA

-2448 INGQTDKSSA
+2448 IDRQTDKRSA
-2458 KYSYNL
+2458 EYSYNL
-2464 TDLISSQLDTLV
+2464 TDLIRSQLDTLI